1 MGDATVFLMAVEETF
16 GVEILDQE
24 AEQMRTFGE
33 LAEWLSSRLRQ
44 RIAPLETAP
53 CLNVY
58 AFNRVRRALGSATK
72 VRPQT
77 PLDDLLPP
85 HQQCQQRRAQWS
97 QLRAQGLPVPSLQW
111 APRLK
116 TTLETL
122 WFAAAAT
129 SSIPAMFIA
138 FNSPQVDS
146 YFLWW
151 LLPLVFGFA
160 AYFLILGAI
169 TKSVHHLLGPLKIYA
184 PQPTV
189 GELARHLANQNYWQ
203 LAAQRG
209 NWSEAEMWRVLQ
221 KLSAREAEVEPSEV
235 QRDTPILELLSYD

>member
-1 MGDATVFLMAVEETF
+1 MGDATAFLMAVEETF
-16 GVEILDQE
+16 DVEILDQE
-24 AEQMRTFGE
+24 AEQMPTFGD
-33 LAEWLSSRLRQ
+33 LADWLSSRLSQ

-85 HQQCQQRRAQWS
+85 LQQRQQRRAQWN
-97 QLRAQGLPVPSLQW
+97 QLCAQGLPVPPLQW

-116 TTLETL
+116 TTLQTL
-122 WFAAAAT
+122 WFAAAAI
-129 SSIPAMFIA
+129 SSVPAMFIG
-138 FNSPQVDS
+138 FNSPLSQS
-146 YFLWW
+146 HFFWW
-151 LLPLVFGFA
+151 LPVAFGFIV
-160 AYFLILGAI
+160 YFLILGAI
-169 TKSVHHLLGPLKIYA
+169 TQGVHHLLGPLKMDA

-189 GELARHLANQNYWQ
+189 GELAQQLANQNYWN

-209 NWSEAEMWRVLQ
+209 SWSEAEMWRVLQ
-221 KLSAREAEVEPSEV
+221 KLSAREAEVEPKQV
-235 QRDTPILELLSYD
+235 QRDTPFDELLYWD